1 MKVISRLISGL
12 LLAVVCLAGCQDDDI
27 VSMTVPETP
36 DVPAVTR
43 AVNTTSSL
51 VQDSEGYW
59 TATKRVP
66 LVGRGRI
73 VDNIA
78 NSLIGAI
85 STSGESNIG
94 NLVDD
99 VLTNKATVSGGNL
112 ADIQAVGNQ
121 LLSVRD
127 LNHTYAAGQ
136 TVGFTYKVG
145 GNNLLSVDVL
155 KGFWIATY
163 KDGVMQDSITG
174 VNQQTNLLNLNL
186 LSTLNDDGIQSLSVK
201 ATKPFDEVKIG
212 MAGITADLLSALELY
227 YVFVGDNEIIPLIN
241 GNSYFPNVSLNK
253 SLTSDLFKDYGEELV
268 DNNTA
273 QGVTMELIIKL
284 LNGLGQIFGVT
295 PTMTVDLGQTVEAG
309 TELGFYI
316 NEVNV
321 LEAGL
326 LNSME
331 FWTYDENNNVV
342 EKITVEDDGLLGVSA
357 IGGGK
362 SLIGI
367 TVKKSCSQIQIRFN
381 GVDINIGATTIYYA
395 YAREKTTVDVSS
407 YFPAVIEVNISG
419 NSYHLPQP
427 KDSKLEWQLA
437 GAPKGSSPKLDMPN
451 NKIINMMVNGDY
463 VLTSTYTYTNQ
474 DGKPQDMPVRF
485 IIHRNAPEN
494 NGENCNQ
501 LIGPK
506 YGATAYIPKGGGVL
520 ISTED
525 VADINNV
532 VDDNPNNYATYNK
545 ALSVASNFG
554 ILGIELGEG
563 HSIEASATA
572 PKRVGFTMQAL
583 GTVLSADALKFFHI
597 KLFNGDKKVD
607 ESVVDNNST
616 VSADL
621 IGSQGNKVRMA
632 FTTEKTFDRIELWS
646 SGVLALN
653 LSAGYRIYNAF
664 FEDDNETCVN
674 YDASEACIEML
685 TAAQGAEINYK
696 ETVIGGAVTV
706 AGSFNDL
713 GNIIDDDQSSYAT
726 ISSTDVLG
734 TTQIAV
740 KFDEMPGGTQAGFIV
755 SDPSFVLNGIDVLS
769 GTTLKAYYKGSA
781 VGTSGETG
789 AGDVVSADLIG
800 YDGRIFIEIS
810 PTKPFDEIR
819 LSFPAAVKLL
829 DIIRVNGAYVRR
841 DSDSDGIPD
850 CAEDDE
856 NPEQPVLPGFT
867 INDVQATQEHACG
880 NTIRINIT
888 EISSGDET
896 ALDAVMGQEFVL
908 QCNDYFSGKTVRRD
922 VKLDVVDGKHGFTLN
937 DMPPGDYYIGIWKE
951 GSSLYDNAHAALH
964 PDQTVWM
971 GAARNE
977 DWNDWQNWSDGAP
990 WTCTNV
996 IIPGSCVNYP
1006 KLEKG
1011 VDNYCANLHLSA
1023 GAELVN
1029 AQYLTQYDLAWVE
1042 LSLAPN
1048 MYYMFSA
1055 PLKSMVTGDFF
1066 VPREWD
1072 GDHSREDYFTRLTP
1086 MTAPESRFTPR
1097 VYQRFWS
1104 SEVPGK
1110 VMSEGAL
1117 QTDVIVSE
1125 TDWTA
1130 PFNAVAEPYA
1140 AGMGFSVRT
1149 DGAAT
1154 FRFPKTH
1161 TEYTYFDGSGSSTG
1175 LTEGVARQDVGR
1187 LVVDGMQDELK
1198 LTVENHTA
1206 GTTFVVGNPF
1216 LAHIDIN
1223 AFLTANPD
1231 ISSVKL
1237 SDGQAVS
1244 SIMRDNSTA
1253 SGYTHI
1259 APMQA
1264 FYVEAK
1270 TAGQELEV
1278 TFTADMQAAM
1288 PGYNIYAT
1296 SAASSR
1302 AKASSRAMTR
1312 GGMGMGNTLRLTAE
1326 CDGCQSTALVTL
1338 RSSADDAYRAGED
1351 SKVLIDADMQPAVV
1365 VFTTADGHALDIQQR
1380 RSDTAIPVGFRMQKS
1395 GRVSL
1400 TLSHDEGDVWSR
1412 WSLVDSRMGRRY
1424 PLSEG
1429 TTYVDLGTLGTHAGR
1444 FYLEKN

>member
-12 LLAVVCLAGCQDDDI
+12 LLAAVCLAGCQDDDI

-66 LVGRGRI
+66 IVGRGRI

-78 NSLIGAI
+78 NSLIGVI

-99 VLTNKATVSGGNL
+99 VLTNEATVSGGDL

-163 KDGVMQDSITG
+163 KDGVKQDSITG
-174 VNQQTNLLNLNL
+174 VNQETNLLNLNL

-212 MAGITADLLSALELY
+212 MGGITVDLLNALELY
-227 YVFVGDNEIIPLIN
+227 YVFVGDNEITPLVK
-241 GNSYFPNVSLNK
+241 GNSDYPNVSLNR

-268 DNNTA
+268 DENTA
-273 QGVTMELIIKL
+273 KGVTMELIIKL

-331 FWTYDENNNVV
+331 FWTYDENDKVV
-342 EKITVEDDGLLGVSA
+342 EKITVEDGGLLGVSA

-362 SLIGI
+362 SLIGV
-367 TVKKSCSQIQIRFN
+367 TVKKPCSQIQIRFN
-381 GVDINIGATTIYYA
+381 GLDINIGATTIYYA

-407 YFPAVIEVNISG
+407 YFPAVTEVNISG

-427 KDSKLEWQLA
+427 KDGKLEWQLA
-437 GAPKGSSPKLDMPN
+437 GAPKGSSPVLDANN

-474 DGKPQDMPVRF
+474 DGEQQDMSVRF

-494 NGENCNQ
+494 NGEDCNQ
-501 LIGPK
+501 LIGQK
-506 YGATAYIPKGGGVL
+506 YGAKAYIPEGGGAL
-520 ISTED
+520 ISTEN
-525 VADINNV
+525 VKNIENV
-532 VDDNPNNYATYNK
+532 VDDNPNNYAIYQE
-545 ALSVASNFG
+545 ALSLASDIG

-563 HSIEASATA
+563 KSIEASATA
-572 PKRVGFTMQAL
+572 PKRVGFTIQTS
-583 GTVLSADALKFFHI
+583 GTFLSADILNFFRI
-597 KLFNGDKKVD
+597 KLYNDGKEIDGGVVD
-607 ESVVDNNST
+607 ENNT

-621 IGSQGNKVRMA
+621 IGSQGNKVRIA
-632 FTTEKTFDRIELWS
+632 FTTEETFDRIELWS
-646 SGVLALN
+646 SGILTLN
-653 LSAGYRIYNAF
+653 LSDNYRIYNAF

-696 ETVIGGAVTV
+696 ETVIGGAATV

-713 GNIIDDDQSSYAT
+713 GNIIDDDKLSYAT
-726 ISSTDVLG
+726 ISSTTVLG

-755 SDPSFVLNGIDVLS
+755 SDPSFVLNGIGVLS
-769 GTTLKAYYKGSA
+769 GTTLKAYYKGNA

-789 AGDVVSADLIG
+789 VGDVVSADLIG
-800 YDGRIFIEIS
+800 YGGRAFIEVC

-819 LSFPAAVKLL
+819 LSFPAGLDAL

-856 NPEQPVLPGFT
+856 NLEQPVLPGFT
-867 INDVQATQEHACG
+867 INEVLATPEHACG
-880 NTIRINIT
+880 NTIRMNIT
-888 EISSGDET
+888 EISGDET
-896 ALDAVMGQEFVL
+896 ALDGVLGQEFTL
-908 QCNDYFSGKTVRRD
+908 QCDNLFSGKMERRD
-922 VKLDVVDGKHGFTLN
+922 VKLDVVDGEHGFTLN
-937 DMPPGDYYIGIWKE
+937 DMPPGDYYITISKE
-951 GSSLYDNAHAALH
+951 GSVLYSNAHAALH
-964 PDQTVWM
+964 PDQTVWT
-971 GAARNE
+971 GAARDG
-977 DWNDWQNWSDGAP
+977 DWNNWQNWSDGAP

-996 IIPGSCVNYP
+996 IIPGNCADYP
-1006 KLEKG
+1006 ELVKG
-1011 VDNYCANLHLSA
+1011 GENNCANLHLGA

-1029 AQYLTQYDLAWVE
+1029 AQYLKHYDLAWVE

-1048 MYYMFSA
+1048 MYYMLSA

-1066 VPREWD
+1066 VPQKWA
-1072 GDHSREDYFTRLTP
+1072 GDHSKEDYFTRLTP

-1117 QTDVIVSE
+1117 QTDIIVSE
-1125 TDWTA
+1125 TNWTA

-1175 LTEGVARQDVGR
+1175 LTEGVARQDVGH
-1187 LVVDGMQDELK
+1187 LVIDGMQDELK

-1216 LAHIDIN
+1216 LAHIDIQQ
-1223 AFLTANPD
+1223 FLAKNPN

-1270 TAGQELEV
+1270 TAGTTLEV
-1278 TFTADMQAAM
+1278 TFTAAMQAAM

-1302 AKASSRAMTR
+1302 AKTSSRAMTR

-1326 CDGCQSTALVTL
+1326 CDGRQSTALVTL

-1351 SKVLIDADMQPAVV
+1351 SKVLIDTDMQPAVV

-1412 WSLVDSRMGRRY
+1412 WSLVDSRTGRRY